1 MTETGKEYAQDTVA
15 GATVCAAGRV
25 GTYLTALGAAQAAGG
40 NIGKSVATQVSD
52 CVMGAIAPVPP
63 CTCGLGR
70 KRSFAEGTEVLT
82 PEGKVAIE
90 TLREGDM
97 VVARNEETGVSG
109 IFPVSAVMKGETT
122 ALRWLTL
129 ADANGETS
137 RLGLTGGHPMFVV
150 GAGWVHA
157 NEVVEGDR
165 IRDSKLRELTVLSIE
180 RDTRPQIVHNLEV
193 ADAHTYF
200 AGELEAWGHNGRKD
214 KYGDTGQSILSPD
227 ALKYLEYW
235 IEGGICPCGCG
246 EVIPFKG
253 GRQGDRSSIEHVVAR
268 NPTTGPSG
276 SNDHANR
283 RATRGRCNSGMG
295 NRPKKLLPPRER

>member
-70 KRSFAEGTEVLT
+70 KRSFAPGTEVLT
-82 PEGKVAIE
+82 PNGKVAIE

-97 VVARNEETGVSG
+97 VVARNEETGQNG
-109 IFPVSAVMKGETT
+109 IFPVSAVMKGQATDM
-122 ALRWLTL
+122 RWLTL
-129 ADANGETS
+129 ADNTGRTS

-157 NEVVEGDR
+157 DEVVEGDR
-165 IRDSKLRELTVLSIE
+165 IRNADLRELTVVAIE
-180 RDTRPQIVHNLEV
+180 ADTRPQIVHNLEI

-200 AGELEAWGHNGRKD
+200 AGELEAWG
-214 KYGDTGQSILSPD
+214 TI
-227 ALKYLEYW
+227 A
-235 IEGGICPCGCG
+235 
-246 EVIPFKG
+246 V
-253 GRQGDRSSIEHVVAR
+253 
-268 NPTTGPSG
+268 
-276 SNDHANR
+276 
-283 RATRGRCNSGMG
+283 
-295 NRPKKLLPPRER
+295 